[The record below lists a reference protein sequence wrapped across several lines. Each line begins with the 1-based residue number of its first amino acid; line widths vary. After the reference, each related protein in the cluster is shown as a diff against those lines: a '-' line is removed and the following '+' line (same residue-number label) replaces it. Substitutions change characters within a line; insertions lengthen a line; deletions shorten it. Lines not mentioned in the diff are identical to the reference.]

1 MAKPI
6 TLIGGCNPA
15 DSQME
20 TANELFWNG
29 IFSFTNSLY
38 VIQLMYVDVYPCL
51 HVVISNLEYNVLSVM
66 QIDPSSVI
74 L

>member
-1 MAKPI
+1 
-6 TLIGGCNPA
+6 
-15 DSQME
+15 ME

-66 QIDPSSVI
+66 QIGIPLLSYYKTFAIIGRLVVFV
-74 L
+74 